1 MWGQYLALEEWQT
14 FYPKVS
20 LEQAHQLP
28 AMNQISVDSYRCNRC
43 GSICQEQVPAG
54 FFYCYQCITLGRMTS
69 QKDLYFFPVPEKKS
83 REIFLN
89 WDKTLSISQQEIAEQ
104 LQADQKKGAS
114 FLLWA
119 VTGAGKTEMLFQLI
133 QRNLAVGNRVC
144 LTSPRVDVCNE
155 LHLRMLQ
162 AFPKEEINLYH
173 GQKRIEG
180 AGQFVICTVHQLL
193 RYRDYFDLMIV
204 DEVDAFPYANNPLL
218 QATVEKA
225 QVRSGK
231 RVYLSATP
239 NAELKKAV
247 DFCYRLPAR
256 FHRRPL
262 PVPEILL
269 AVTLAK
275 KMYRGRLPQKVLSR
289 LLARLGKNDVLLFC
303 PSVGSLLAVAQFLQ
317 KAFPDCQMTTVHA
330 QDQERAMKV
339 DGMRQGKYQLLITT
353 TILERGVTFEKVS
366 VVVLEASHRV
376 FNQAALVQIAGRAD
390 RKGDFH
396 EAEVVF
402 VTSEMTL
409 TIKKALAEIK
419 ENNQLAFTRGL
430 LNEM

>member
-1 MWGQYLALEEWQT
+1 MWGQYLTLEEWQA
-14 FYPKVS
+14 FYPEVS
-20 LEQAHQLP
+20 LEQAQKVP
-28 AMNQISVDSYRCNRC
+28 AMNQLSEESYCCNRC
-43 GSICQEQVPAG
+43 GSVCFEKVPAG
-54 FFYCYQCITLGRMTS
+54 FFYCHHCISLGRITNR
-69 QKDLYFFPVPEKKS
+69 KELFYFPLPEKKL
-83 REIFLN
+83 REVDLN
-89 WDKTLSISQQEIAEQ
+89 WDKTLSKAQQQISDCLVKDQ
-104 LQADQKKGAS
+104 LKGNT

-133 QRNLAVGNRVC
+133 QKNLANGNRIC

-155 LHLRMLQ
+155 LYLRMIQ
-162 AFPKEEINLYH
+162 AFPQENIHLYH
-173 GQKRIEG
+173 GQKRIDG
-180 AGQFVICTVHQLL
+180 AGKFVICTIHQLL
-193 RYRDYFDLMIV
+193 RYQHYFDLMVV

-218 QATVEKA
+218 QSAVEKA
-225 QVRSGK
+225 QTETGK

-239 NAELKKAV
+239 NDKLKKVV

-269 AVTLAK
+269 VVTLAK
-275 KMYRGRLPQKVLSR
+275 KMSRGSLPQKVLNQI
-289 LLARLGKNDVLLFC
+289 LKLMEKNDVLLFC
-303 PSVGSLLAVAQFLQ
+303 PSVNSLLAVARFLE
-317 KAFPDCQMTTVHA
+317 KEFPNCEMTTVHA
-330 QDQERAMKV
+330 QDQERAVKV
-339 DGMRQGKYQLLITT
+339 EQMRQGKYQLLLTT

-396 EAEVVF
+396 EAEVIF

-409 TIKKALAEIK
+409 TIKKAIAEIK
-419 ENNQLAFTRGL
+419 ENNQLAFTRGML
-430 LNEM
+430 DEM